1 VRPTDSGR
9 VVVGLLLLALQSA
22 GSPTAPPGQR
32 TGVKPPEGAS
42 FSGDSF
48 DPLVEDG
55 IRRGVYPGA
64 ALVVGRRDTILFA
77 KGYGHLAWS
86 ASSPAVDPDSS
97 MYDLASL
104 TKVVATTTSLM
115 LLVERGQVRLDEPVS
130 TYIAELKRPETAA
143 ITVRQLLTHTSGL
156 RADIPDPELKAI
168 PDSAALMARVLRET
182 PRVAP
187 GTRVIYSDLNAIL
200 LGEVVRRV
208 AGEPLDA
215 FVTREV
221 LVPLGL
227 HQTMF
232 RPPSRMRPRIAPT
245 GVWHGHPVAGIV
257 NDGSAFKLRGVSGNA
272 GVFSTAVDVARF
284 AQFVLRG
291 GTDRDGR
298 RLLREAEVVVA
309 VPVAQLIL
317 LTELGELLGAVLP
330 DRVEQAVARDGAVDL
345 RRDQRFRDQI
355 GKAVDDFRRR
365 DLRACHDRTGRLQAE
380 HTSKDRQATQDRA
393 LGLGQQLVAP
403 VERRPQRLVPR
414 QRRAAAA
421 RQQVQTIIEAGR

>member
-1 VRPTDSGR
+1 

-22 GSPTAPPGQR
+22 GSPAAPPGQR
-32 TGVKPPEGAS
+32 PGVHPPERAS

-55 IRRGVYPGA
+55 IRRGVYPGG

-77 KGYGHLAWS
+77 QGYGHLTWS

-97 MYDLASL
+97 VYDLASL

-115 LLVERGQVRLDEPVS
+115 LLVERGQVHLDEPVA
-130 TYIAELKRPETAA
+130 TYITELKRPETAA

-168 PDSAALMARVLRET
+168 PDSATLMARVLREA

-208 AGEPLDA
+208 AGEPLDV
-215 FVTREV
+215 FVAREV
-221 LVPLGL
+221 FGPLGL

-232 RPPSRMRPRIAPT
+232 RPPSRLRTRIAPT
-245 GVWHGHPVAGIV
+245 GVWHGHPVAGVV

-272 GVFSTAVDVARF
+272 GVFSTAADVARF

-298 RLLREAEVVVA
+298 RLLREETV
-309 VPVAQLIL
+309 
-317 LTELGELLGAVLP
+317 
-330 DRVEQAVARDGAVDL
+330 
-345 RRDQRFRDQI
+345 
-355 GKAVDDFRRR
+355 
-365 DLRACHDRTGRLQAE
+365 RLF
-380 HTSKDRQATQDRA
+380 TSKATAFAAGTEARA
-393 LGLGQQLVAP
+393 LGWQAVPTGETVSSAGTLFGPRSFGHTGWTGTSLWIDPDRDLFVVLLTNRAYVP
-403 VERRPQRLVPR
+403 RARRPFTLLKRVR
-414 QRRAAAA
+414 SGVADAAA
-421 RQQVQTIIEAGR
+421 RASDAR